1 MKILFVILVILKT
14 LALFYGLYRVINN
27 DSKGSVYWMN
37 FKPESKAFLEELA
50 STYEDETGVKVKIY
64 TPASGKYNEELGKE
78 LETSSPPT
86 LFVAVNQ
93 ETVNKYSEYFYDLS
107 KTKVAGEL
115 NTNDF
120 NLYTPNGTLAAIG
133 YCYETFGIIANLEL
147 LEKANHNIEEITNF
161 NSLKTV
167 VEDIHNNAQQLGF
180 DAFTSSGLDDSSS
193 WRFTAHLAN
202 VPLFYES
209 RDAGYWKETP
219 EEITGSYLTNFK
231 NIWDLYINNAA
242 ADPSKLSTGNYNAE
256 EEFGKKQAVFYQ
268 NGNWE
273 YENLVNTYSL
283 DDKNLKMIPI
293 YCGVTG
299 EENAGLNSGTENYW
313 AVNAKADKKDI
324 EATLDFM
331 YWLVTNEEAV
341 ETLAE
346 TFGSIP
352 YKKAV
357 SPSNVF
363 LAQANDYINE
373 GKYNMQWVFSLEPNH
388 AVWREELSKALATYS
403 ASQTEDNWKLV
414 ENAFVDGWK
423 EQYKAVNG
431 N

>member
-1 MKILFVILVILKT
+1 MRTFLVILAILT
-14 LALFYGLYRVINN
+14 SLAVFYGIHKAINN

-107 KTKVAGEL
+107 NTKVAGEL

-167 VEDIHNNAQQLGF
+167 VEDIHNNAQKLGF

-242 ADPSKLSTGNYNAE
+242 ADPSKLSNGNYNAE

-331 YWLVTNEEAV
+331 YWLVTNEEAL

-388 AVWREELSKALATYS
+388 EVWREEVSKALATYS

-414 ENAFVDGWK
+414 EKAFVDGWK
-423 EQYKAVNG
+423 EKYKAVNG